1 MSEIIMGQVRFVL
14 VTLCLGMALML
25 GYDILRFIRWIIPH
39 HKLLIWAEDILY
51 WSLMA
56 VPAYVVFFI
65 YNNGEIR
72 WYGAL
77 AAFLGGIL
85 YEQGISRVVRR
96 LGHKYLEKPKRKIQK
111 GILKLIMY
119 MNVRKM
125 YKKIRKW
132 EKKRLQNT
140 DK

>member
-111 GILKLIMY
+111 GILKLIRY

>member
-25 GYDILRFIRWIIPH
+25 GYDILRFMRWLIPH
-39 HKLLIWAEDILY
+39 HKLLIGAEDILY

-56 VPAYVVFFI
+56 VPAYAVFFI

-77 AAFLGGIL
+77 AVLLGGIL

-96 LGHKYLEKPKRKIQK
+96 FGRKYLEKPKNKILR
-111 GILKLIMY
+111 GILKL
-119 MNVRKM
+119 VRYCNINKI
-125 YKKIRKW
+125 YKKLQGK

-140 DK
+140 GK